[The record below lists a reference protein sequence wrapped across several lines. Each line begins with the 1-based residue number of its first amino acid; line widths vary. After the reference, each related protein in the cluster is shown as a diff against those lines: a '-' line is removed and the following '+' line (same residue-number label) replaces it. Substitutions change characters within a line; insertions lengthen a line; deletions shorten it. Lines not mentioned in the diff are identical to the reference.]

1 MVLTIVAV
9 SFKFVSYTKNVIK
22 ICLSISPFNYFC
34 IRSKDK
40 RTLLMASTILNT
52 MQKTI
57 RRVSILLC
65 LLIAIL
71 LKADNGFL
79 IPAQQLSS
87 SLINCIVQDRYGLIW
102 IGTEYGLSRFD
113 GYHFTNYLHD
123 DNDTTSLSSNTIT
136 SFLID
141 KKGEFWIG
149 SSMGLMRYD
158 YSKNSFCRIPLK
170 GRRSPTRIYTL
181 LENKEGDIL
190 VGTAGYGLYSQK
202 KGKKE
207 FILQRQYMRRD
218 SDEFFTHLYED
229 RLGYLWKSNHLSDF
243 SYYTHNNVGKV
254 FRHDLHSAWGSP
266 VAFIPQGHSLL
277 VVCMSGIAYYDYR
290 TKRLYD
296 AGYDFGPLS
305 SSLTINTAMRDR
317 EGNLYLGTAER
328 GILVAVK
335 GSHKVVPYHGGDSQ
349 TFDLSTAFINSLYE
363 DKDRNLWAGCYRKGL
378 YLVNKERPLFH
389 NWNFA
394 SQGYRTGSSVSSMT
408 PGGQGDVWCTVQNNG
423 VYHFDATGKITA
435 HPSAPA
441 GARIIYHDRKGRYWI
456 GSNNGLYRYQP
467 ETGSSKQCLSF
478 ESAGVYS
485 ILDDAND
492 HLYIS
497 VYSKGLYIYNIS
509 TGETTVYN
517 MRQRGPKGYLC
528 NDWIRDMTFD
538 RRGLLW
544 IATSNGVSCFD
555 PRSHSFKPL
564 GWHNILQN
572 KLTNTVCTD
581 ADGNVVIGTDK
592 GLYLYDYAQK
602 KVMPFPHSEPL
613 KDKQACAMVK
623 DGYGNLW
630 ISTTMGIWRYDRMK
644 KQFYSYIRGNG
655 LTAHEYMLGSDLE
668 APDGQIGFGTC
679 DGITT
684 FSPQE
689 IMKDRQFV
697 GKPHLVSFIVAGE
710 RQDWRKSDFS
720 VPYNKNSFTMEFS
733 QLDYKRSD
741 DIAYRYRI
749 NGGKWMSTEEGVN
762 QIPFTQMEPGDYRIE
777 VKASLNGKASEEST
791 LIHINVKS
799 PWYAS
804 VWAYSIYLAII
815 VVIVLFFYRQ
825 HERRRRAD
833 IEEQK
838 MRFLI
843 DATHDIR
850 SPLTL
855 IMGPLKKLRSRITDS
870 ESQRDIE
877 TIDHNAQRLLVLVN
891 QILDERKIDK
901 GQVQLHCEETDLVD
915 FAAHCIRLY
924 QYSAQDRNITLRLT
938 DSNGKAFD
946 MHHKPVK
953 VWIDRVMFDKVISNL
968 LSNAF
973 KYTFDGGEITVSI
986 GTNDNMVVLKVTDSG
1001 IGFKEPKTDKLFD
1014 RFYQSKDT
1022 SELHINGTG
1031 IGLNLCRNIV
1041 TMHGGKIKAYNRTD
1055 GKRGACLE
1063 VMLLRGNSHLKP
1075 EEISVSEKQPVNEE
1089 PKSKGSRNF
1098 SILIADDDY
1107 EIPAYIEREL
1117 GQWYRFD
1124 SAQNG
1129 KEALEKV
1136 LTGRFDL
1143 VVSDVMMPE
1152 MDGITLLRNIKGSPR
1167 TSDIPVIL
1175 LTSKS
1180 EVGNRL
1186 EGLRK
1191 GADAFLA
1198 KPFDIDELHIL
1209 IDNLVDNVR
1218 RLRGKFSGAQQQED
1232 KVEDV
1237 TVKGNNDALM
1247 ERIMKSINANL
1258 ADPEFNVEKL
1268 ADDVGISR
1276 AQLHRKMKEITG
1288 IPTGDFIRNLRLEQ
1302 AKKLLKEGSINITQV
1317 AYAVG
1322 FNNQT
1327 YFSTVFKK
1335 HFGVSPSAYAQECE
1349 KDQNSRE

>member
-1 MVLTIVAV
+1 
-9 SFKFVSYTKNVIK
+9 
-22 ICLSISPFNYFC
+22 
-34 IRSKDK
+34 
-40 RTLLMASTILNT
+40 
-52 MQKTI
+52 
-57 RRVSILLC
+57 
-65 LLIAIL
+65 
-71 LKADNGFL
+71 
-79 IPAQQLSS
+79 
-87 SLINCIVQDRYGLIW
+87 
-102 IGTEYGLSRFD
+102 
-113 GYHFTNYLHD
+113 
-123 DNDTTSLSSNTIT
+123 
-136 SFLID
+136 
-141 KKGEFWIG
+141 
-149 SSMGLMRYD
+149 
-158 YSKNSFCRIPLK
+158 
-170 GRRSPTRIYTL
+170 
-181 LENKEGDIL
+181 
-190 VGTAGYGLYSQK
+190 
-202 KGKKE
+202 
-207 FILQRQYMRRD
+207 
-218 SDEFFTHLYED
+218 
-229 RLGYLWKSNHLSDF
+229 
-243 SYYTHNNVGKV
+243 
-254 FRHDLHSAWGSP
+254 
-266 VAFIPQGHSLL
+266 
-277 VVCMSGIAYYDYR
+277 
-290 TKRLYD
+290 
-296 AGYDFGPLS
+296 
-305 SSLTINTAMRDR
+305 
-317 EGNLYLGTAER
+317 
-328 GILVAVK
+328 
-335 GSHKVVPYHGGDSQ
+335 
-349 TFDLSTAFINSLYE
+349 
-363 DKDRNLWAGCYRKGL
+363 
-378 YLVNKERPLFH
+378 
-389 NWNFA
+389 
-394 SQGYRTGSSVSSMT
+394 
-408 PGGQGDVWCTVQNNG
+408 
-423 VYHFDATGKITA
+423 
-435 HPSAPA
+435 
-441 GARIIYHDRKGRYWI
+441 
-456 GSNNGLYRYQP
+456 
-467 ETGSSKQCLSF
+467 
-478 ESAGVYS
+478 
-485 ILDDAND
+485 
-492 HLYIS
+492 
-497 VYSKGLYIYNIS
+497 
-509 TGETTVYN
+509 
-517 MRQRGPKGYLC
+517 
-528 NDWIRDMTFD
+528 
-538 RRGLLW
+538 
-544 IATSNGVSCFD
+544 
-555 PRSHSFKPL
+555 
-564 GWHNILQN
+564 
-572 KLTNTVCTD
+572 
-581 ADGNVVIGTDK
+581 
-592 GLYLYDYAQK
+592 
-602 KVMPFPHSEPL
+602 
-613 KDKQACAMVK
+613 
-623 DGYGNLW
+623 
-630 ISTTMGIWRYDRMK
+630 
-644 KQFYSYIRGNG
+644 
-655 LTAHEYMLGSDLE
+655 MLGSDLS
-668 APDGQIGFGTC
+668 APDGKIAFGTC

-684 FSPQE
+684 FLPQE
-689 IMKDRQFV
+689 IIKDKQVV

-710 RQDWRKSDFS
+710 RKDWRESSFS

-791 LIHINVKS
+791 LIHINVRS

-804 VWAYSIYLAII
+804 GWAYSLYLAII
-815 VVIVLFFYRQ
+815 VAIALFFYRQ

-855 IMGPLKKLRSRITDS
+855 IMGPLKKLRSRITDG

-901 GQVQLHCEETDLVD
+901 GQVQLHCEETDLID
-915 FAAHCIRLY
+915 FAANCIRMY

-938 DSNGKAFD
+938 NRNGKPFD

-953 VWIDRVMFDKVISNL
+953 VWIDRVMFDKVITNL

-986 GTNDNMVVLKVTDSG
+986 DTEDDMIVLKVTDTG

-1063 VMLLRGNSHLKP
+1063 VLLRRGNSHLKP
-1075 EEISVSEKQPVNEE
+1075 EEIAVPEKQTADNE
-1089 PKSKGSRNF
+1089 PKNQGNRNF
-1098 SILIADDDY
+1098 HILIADDDY
-1107 EIPAYIEREL
+1107 EIPAYIAHEL

-1136 LTGRFDL
+1136 LAGNYDL

-1152 MDGITLLRNIKGSPR
+1152 MDGITLLKNIKGNPR

-1232 KVEDV
+1232 KVEDIEI
-1237 TVKGNNDALM
+1237 KGNNDALM
-1247 ERIMKSINANL
+1247 ERIMKSINTNL
-1258 ADPEFNVEKL
+1258 SDPEFNVEKL

-1302 AKKLLKEGSINITQV
+1302 AKKILKEGNINITQV

-1335 HFGVSPSAYAQECE
+1335 HFGISPSAYAQE
-1349 KDQNSRE
+1349 KDKDHDTQTDNNSHTET